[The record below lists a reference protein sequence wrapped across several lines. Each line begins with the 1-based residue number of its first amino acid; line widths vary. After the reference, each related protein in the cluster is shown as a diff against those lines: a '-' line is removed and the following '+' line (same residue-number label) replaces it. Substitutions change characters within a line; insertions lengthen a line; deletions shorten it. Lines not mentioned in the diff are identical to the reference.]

1 MSISYFKEL
10 TRIGVAFE
18 SIKSLEL
25 ELQEIFG
32 DVINKANNGAFKPIE
47 KGDGKSWLKMF
58 SFSDRENTKIDYNN
72 DYLVIT
78 TQNLEIGT
86 NFFAKTK
93 DGKTIEISRCKY
105 TFDLDFCGPYGF
117 DSFFLLRN
125 NFKKITSG
133 FENLSSDNEADKS
146 YFDLSK
152 SDVNPSY
159 QKSDISKYVNVAWSG
174 IIFTCFIIA
183 NTIQTIKDI
192 QFFIQ
197 YDR

>member
-1 MSISYFKEL
+1 MSIPYFKEL
-10 TRIGVAFE
+10 TRLGIAFE
-18 SIKSLEL
+18 SVRNLEL
-25 ELQEIFG
+25 ELQEICR
-32 DVINKANNGAFKPIE
+32 DVINKANNGAFKPIAKE
-47 KGDGKSWLKMF
+47 SGKSWLKLF

-78 TQNLEIGT
+78 TQNLEVGT

-93 DGKTIEISRCKY
+93 DGHTVEISRCKY

-117 DSFFLLRN
+117 DAFFLLRN
-125 NFKKITSG
+125 NFKKIASS
-133 FENLSSDNEADKS
+133 FEDLTPDEEVEKS

-152 SDVNPSY
+152 ASVNSSY
-159 QKSDISKYVNVAWSG
+159 QKSDIAKYVNVAWSG
-174 IIFTCFIIA
+174 IVFTCFILT